1 MLELSVKVLPLL
13 MAVEWREKVATTL
26 SANALHQ
33 SPEET
38 NGEGVRVKAAH
49 PVANPPL

>member
-1 MLELSVKVLPLL
+1 MLELSVTVLPLL
-13 MAVEWREKVATTL
+13 MAVEWREKVVTTL

-38 NGEGVRVKAAH
+38 NGGVRAKAAH